1 MSRRRGPCN
10 PLFLVRSQ
18 PKTPTVA
25 GAPPPLAEQTF
36 VVSLNSDLESQ
47 VADLVAQV
55 TGEEVTSGHELLGID
70 SMSAVPFS
78 ELLAQ
83 LLGAPVPLEDLYARA

>member
-25 GAPPPLAEQTF
+25 GAPPLAEQGF

-83 LLGAPVPLEDLYARA
+83 LLGAPVPLEDLYAGA